1 MKKELPRYFL
11 IGAMALL
18 GFMLMV
24 EWGNFKKQ
32 KAEDFRTQ
40 AQQEELQ
47 PVDGKNT
54 LDSTNAAVDTE
65 IASNTKTTSDDSDIP
80 QLVDPKPAVG
90 TTKNDKFI
98 QVKTDVMVVKIDLE
112 GGDIVDLSLPKYP
125 VSIEKPDSPFLL
137 LEENKHRIYIAMSGL
152 IGDNGIDTSAGRA
165 QFISEKPAY
174 QLAEGQDELIIDL
187 TYQGQNTAKIIKRF
201 VFKRNNYLI
210 DVSYLIDNQSDQI
223 WRGVMFGQLKRD
235 NSEDPSKSL
244 DMGMSSYLGAATT
257 TPEKPFNK
265 LKFSDIKE
273 EPFKETIKGGWIA
286 IIQHYFLTA
295 WIPQADEEN
304 TISTSVSSG
313 DYNLIRFTTPTAVV
327 PAKSKGEINAQL
339 YAGPKDQYV
348 LEKIS
353 PGLDLSVDYGFLWWI
368 AQPLFWLLVK
378 IHGVVGNWGW
388 SIILITIIVKALF
401 FQLNAKAY
409 LSMANMRRMQPKMLE
424 IKERF
429 ANDRQKQSVEMMNLY
444 KKEKIN
450 PMGGCLPILVQM
462 PVFMALYWVLLES
475 VELRQAPWILWI
487 KDLSQMDAFYILPL
501 LMGISMFIQQKLNP
515 QPPDPMQAKMMQWMP
530 VIFTFFFLW
539 FPSGLVLYWV
549 VNNCLSIA
557 QQWVIT
563 KRIVKDI

>member
-1 MKKELPRYFL
+1 MKKELPRYLL
-11 IGAMALL
+11 IGAMAVL

-32 KAEDFRTQ
+32 KSDAFQAQ

-47 PVDGKNT
+47 PVENNSAQKPAAEI
-54 LDSTNAAVDTE
+54 SATNASVPSTDT
-65 IASNTKTTSDDSDIP
+65 AANNSDIP
-80 QLVDPKPAVG
+80 QLVD
-90 TTKNDKFI
+90 DKKVVAASSEKTI
-98 QVKTDVMVVKIDLE
+98 QIKTDVLNLKIDLL

-125 VSIEKPDSPFLL
+125 VSIEKPNSPFLL
-137 LEENKHRIYIAMSGL
+137 LEQNKHRTYVAMSGL
-152 IGDNGIDTSAGRA
+152 IGDNGIDTSEGRA
-165 QFISEKPAY
+165 QFSSEKPSY
-174 QLAEGQDELIIDL
+174 NLVDGQDELIVNL
-187 TYQGQNTAKIIKRF
+187 VYQGQNNASITKRF
-201 VFKRNNYLI
+201 SFKRSSYLI
-210 DVSYLIDNQSDQI
+210 DVSYQIDNRSNEI

-235 NSEDPSKSL
+235 SSEDPSKSL

-257 TPEKPFNK
+257 TTEKRFLK
-265 LKFSDIKE
+265 LSFGDFKE
-273 EPFKETIKGGWIA
+273 EAFKETVKGGWVA
-286 IIQHYFLTA
+286 MIQHYFLTA
-295 WIPQADEEN
+295 WIPKSDEQN
-304 TISTSVSSG
+304 TYSTSVSSG
-313 DYNLIRFTTPTAVV
+313 DFNLIRFTTPTAVV
-327 PAKSKGEINAQL
+327 PANSKGDIGAQI
-339 YAGPKDQYV
+339 YAGPKDQYI

-388 SIILITIIVKALF
+388 SIVAITIIVKAIF

-429 ANDRQKQSVEMMNLY
+429 ANDRQKQSTEMMALY

-475 VELRQAPWILWI
+475 VELRQAPWIFWI

-563 KRIVKDI
+563 KRIVKDF